1 MRCLRGQDFIIF
13 IFCRSFSMF
22 FLFFLF
28 HRHGFMPCAGGADRR
43 TVPVRRRGTE
53 AVEDAQSGKSGGHD
67 GGLIVNSFKLN
78 GFLSYL
84 RCVSVFCM
92 R

>member
-53 AVEDAQSGKSGGHD
+53 AWEDGQSGKSGGHD

-92 R
+92 L

>member
-53 AVEDAQSGKSGGHD
+53 AWEDAQSGKSGGHD
-67 GGLIVNSFKLN
+67 GVLIVNSFKLN

-84 RCVSVFCM
+84 RCVSAFCM
-92 R
+92 L

>member
-1 MRCLRGQDFIIF
+1 
-13 IFCRSFSMF
+13 MF

-43 TVPVRRRGTE
+43 TVPVRGRGTE
-53 AVEDAQSGKSGGHD
+53 AWEDAQSGKSGGHD
-67 GGLIVNSFKLN
+67 GGMIVNSFKLN

>member
-13 IFCRSFSMF
+13 IFCRSFSVF

-28 HRHGFMPCAGGADRR
+28 RRYGFLSCAGGADGRTLPVWRR
-43 TVPVRRRGTE
+43 VTE
-53 AVEDAQSGKSGGHD
+53 AVEGASSGMSGGHD
-67 GGLIVNSFKLN
+67 GALIVNSFKLN

-84 RCVSVFCM
+84 HCVSVSCM

>member
-53 AVEDAQSGKSGGHD
+53 AWEDAQSGKSGGHD

-84 RCVSVFCM
+84 NCDSVSCM